1 MSPDNVMSKSK
12 GSTPSK
18 ESILV
23 QRVGEV
29 IEASRY
35 KVIDFF
41 SSDTMKLVEVK
52 V

>member
-1 MSPDNVMSKSK
+1 MAEM
-12 GSTPSK
+12 
-18 ESILV
+18 

-29 IEASRY
+29 IEANWY

-41 SSDTMKLVEVK
+41 SSDTMRLVEVK

>member
-1 MSPDNVMSKSK
+1 MN
-12 GSTPSK
+12 
-18 ESILV
+18 EE

-29 IEASRY
+29 IEANWY
-35 KVIDFF
+35 KVIDFS